1 MIIIVVT
8 LELGVQ
14 RIKNREKNLLNE
26 LASVRWNCEGRSG
39 ERAVATLAEG
49 GTAAVNAGAG
59 GSHHSRQRWGWGWL
73 PRSSTLVV
81 RWLS

>member
-26 LASVRWNCEGRSG
+26 LASVRWNCEGGSG
-39 ERAVATLAEG
+39 ETVVVILAEG
-49 GTAAVNAGAG
+49 GHC
-59 GSHHSRQRWGWGWL
+59 SCKCWGWG
-73 PRSSTLVV
+73 
-81 RWLS
+81 